1 MMDLNQQQYER
12 RRKNYIL
19 RRSLLDYGMGIVI
32 LGVGVV
38 VLFAEKFGFTIVID
52 DLMRYLFV
60 GLCVLYGGFRI
71 YRGFAKQYFFE
82 D

>member
-1 MMDLNQQQYER
+1 MMDRQEER
-12 RRKNYIL
+12 RRKNYML
-19 RRSLLDYGMGIVI
+19 RRSISDYGMGIVI

-38 VLFAEKFGFTIVID
+38 VLFAEKFGFTGLSID
-52 DLMRYLFV
+52 PLMRYLFV

-71 YRGFAKQYFFE
+71 YRGYSKQYFHE

>member
-1 MMDLNQQQYER
+1 MDLNQQQFER

-38 VLFAEKFGFTIVID
+38 VLFAEKFGFAIAID

-71 YRGFAKQYFFE
+71 YRGYAKQYFFE